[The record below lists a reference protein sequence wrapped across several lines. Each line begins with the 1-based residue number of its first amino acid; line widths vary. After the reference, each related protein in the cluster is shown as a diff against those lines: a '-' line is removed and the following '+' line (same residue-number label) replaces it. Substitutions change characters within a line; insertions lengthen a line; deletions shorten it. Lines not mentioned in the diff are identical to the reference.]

1 MKKAMVNEVKPFGE
15 PREGQ
20 YGMMY
25 TYGIRFS
32 NGDSG
37 LYTSKSEDQ
46 NKFVVGQEAYYT
58 DEAKQSK
65 TGKTWYKI
73 KPANPDYDGQVSN
86 SSGTNSSSATIT
98 ATSKDE
104 LIVRQTA
111 LKASAELGGTPAEVI
126 KNAITFSD
134 WVLGKSSQ
142 PVDHFPDKEK
152 VKVTEKVAEVGAED
166 DLPF

>member
-1 MKKAMVNEVKPFGE
+1 MKKAIVNEVKPVGE
-15 PREGQ
+15 PRQGQ

-46 NKFVVGQEAYYT
+46 DKFVVGQEAYYI

-65 TGKTWYKI
+65 TGKTWFKI
-73 KPANPDYDGQVSN
+73 KPANPDYDGQVSQQ
-86 SSGTNSSSATIT
+86 SVSRGSAPIT
-98 ATSKDE
+98 STSKDE

-142 PVDHFPDKEK
+142 PVDHFSDKEK
-152 VKVTEKVAEVGAED
+152 VKVTKEVAEVGAD

>member
-1 MKKAMVNEVKPFGE
+1 MKKAIVNEVKPVGE
-15 PREGQ
+15 PRQGQ

-37 LYTSKSEDQ
+37 LYTSKSENQD
-46 NKFVVGQEAYYT
+46 KFVVGQEAYYT

-65 TGKTWYKI
+65 TGKTWFKI
-73 KPANPDYDGQVSN
+73 KPANPDYDGQVSQ
-86 SSGTNSSSATIT
+86 SSVSSSSAPMTT
-98 ATSKDE
+98 TSKDE
-104 LIVRQTA
+104 LIARQTA
-111 LKASAELGGTPAEVI
+111 LKASAELGGTPDEVI

-134 WVLGKSSQ
+134 WVLGKSPQ

-152 VKVTEKVAEVGAED
+152 VKVTEEVAEVGAGD

>member
-1 MKKAMVNEVKPFGE
+1 MKKAIVNEVKPVGE

-37 LYTSKSEDQ
+37 LYTSKSESQD
-46 NKFVVGQEAYYT
+46 KFVVGQEAYYT

-65 TGKTWYKI
+65 TGKTWFKI
-73 KPANPDYDGQVSN
+73 KPANPDYDGQVSQP
-86 SSGTNSSSATIT
+86 SVSRGSASIT
-98 ATSKDE
+98 TTSKDE

-134 WVLGKSSQ
+134 WVLGKTSQ
-142 PVDHFPDKEK
+142 PVDHFSDKEK
-152 VKVTEKVAEVGAED
+152 VKVTKQVAEVGAGD